1 MGTLLYTAQVD
12 RRKGNMQTKRF
23 VHIFGV
29 QRSVFM
35 NALNELKEDG
45 IIDYSTHEITIL
57 DREKLK
63 AILTTDDD
71 D

>member
-1 MGTLLYTAQVD
+1 
-12 RRKGNMQTKRF
+12 
-23 VHIFGV
+23 
-29 QRSVFM
+29 M

-45 IIDYSTHEITIL
+45 IIDYSTREITIL